1 MKSAGFNAVASPDA
15 RVLILGTLPSVRSL
29 EQREY
34 YAHARNSCWGIMGQL
49 AGASPELA
57 YEDRLGQLRKSG
69 IALWDVCRSAE
80 RPGSSDANIRLPTVE
95 PNDFRAFLRHHP
107 RIQLICF
114 NGQPAQRLFRAKVAP
129 MLADLHPIP
138 QRVLVST
145 SPACA
150 RVTRAEKLALW
161 RDALAP
167 FLGAVRWVS

>member
-34 YAHARNSCWGIMGQL
+34 YAHARNSFWWIMGQL

-80 RPGSSDANIRLPTVE
+80 RPGSRAANIRLPTVE
-95 PNDFRAFLRHHP
+95 PNDFR
-107 RIQLICF
+107 
-114 NGQPAQRLFRAKVAP
+114 GQPAQRLFRAKVAP